1 MLANYIYKDPTT
13 GHFTCNICYKANA
26 QKNNIM
32 KHIEG
37 VHFPGQFVYTC
48 SICSKNF
55 NGKNSLQVHM
65 YKFHNKSWKMCQ
77 IKTSI
82 CTLFHFILFL
92 ADPSVLEDYIKRDQE
107 TGLFICNICGKTN
120 RQKTN
125 IKNHL
130 EGVHF
135 HGQFVYECSYCGKR
149 FNGKNSLSV
158 HVHKFHPSQ

>member
-1 MLANYIYKDPTT
+1 MLANYIYKDPTS

-65 YKFHNKSWKMCQ
+65 YKFHNKPWKNMSNKGLKMMHFVSFHLIFSWPFSPWRLHKERSRDRILYMHYLWQ
-77 IKTSI
+77 NNQTKTQHQKPYWRSPFSRSI
-82 CTLFHFILFL
+82 CVW
-92 ADPSVLEDYIKRDQE
+92 VLCLWEKI
-107 TGLFICNICGKTN
+107 
-120 RQKTN
+120 
-125 IKNHL
+125 
-130 EGVHF
+130 
-135 HGQFVYECSYCGKR
+135 
-149 FNGKNSLSV
+149 
-158 HVHKFHPSQ
+158 